1 VAHTNITPRKA
12 AEAALHKQAALVDL
26 AHDSILVRDMDGRIL
41 FWNRGAEQRYGWSG
55 AEARGQVTHRLLHT
69 TFPQPLADI
78 TAELL
83 AQGYWEGELVHT
95 TWEGTRLVVAS
106 RWALERDEAGSPVAI
121 LEMNNDVTARKRA
134 EDETVALKDTL
145 TAHLHSLIRLHEV
158 STRFVRNGDTPEFL
172 EQVLETAMA
181 ITGTDVGNIQLLNPQ
196 SGRLDVVAQRGF
208 SQDFLDFFAHVE
220 AGHATCGTAMAH
232 KARVIVEDVATD
244 PIFQGRPARAA
255 MLAAGARAVQAT
267 PLLTR
272 AGAVL
277 GVLSTH
283 FRTPHRPS
291 DDALRLIDLCARQTA
306 DLIEQ
311 KRIEAQLTA
320 SLCEK
325 EVLLKEI
332 HHRVKNNLQ
341 VVASLLYLQSDSFDD
356 PQLLAQFQE
365 SQHRIRSMALIHETL
380 YQARD
385 LAHLD
390 FAQYVQALAAYLM
403 HSYTVDE
410 ARITLQMHTHEVW
423 LDIDAAV
430 PCGLILN
437 ELVSNSLKHAFPDG
451 RPGEIH
457 LDLRSEPGLTT
468 LRVRDTGVGFPDGLD
483 VRQTESLG
491 LQLVCMLTEQ
501 LGGTID
507 LSRAEGTTVTLTFPF
522 PKDASTHE

>member
-1 VAHTNITPRKA
+1 VVVVAHTNITPRKM
-12 AEAALHKQAALVDL
+12 AEGKTEALTDEL
-26 AHDSILVRDMDGRIL
+26 A
-41 FWNRGAEQRYGWSG
+41 
-55 AEARGQVTHRLLHT
+55 
-69 TFPQPLADI
+69 
-78 TAELL
+78 
-83 AQGYWEGELVHT
+83 
-95 TWEGTRLVVAS
+95 
-106 RWALERDEAGSPVAI
+106 
-121 LEMNNDVTARKRA
+121 
-134 EDETVALKDTL
+134 
-145 TAHLHSLIRLHEV
+145 AHLQSLIRLHEV

-172 EQVLETAMA
+172 EQMLETAMA
-181 ITGTDVGNIQLLNPQ
+181 VTGTDLGNIQLIDPQ
-196 SGRLDVVAQRGF
+196 SGRLDIIAQRGF
-208 SQDFLDFFAHVE
+208 SQDFLTFFSRVE
-220 AGHATCGTAMAH
+220 AGHAMCGTAMAH
-232 KARVIVEDVATD
+232 KARVIVQDVATD
-244 PIFQGRPARAA
+244 PIFQGSPARDV

-267 PLLTR
+267 PLITR

-277 GVLSTH
+277 GMLSTH

-291 DDALRLIDLCARQTA
+291 DDALRLVDLCARQAA

-311 KRIEAQLTA
+311 KRIEAQLTT
-320 SLCEK
+320 SLREK

-341 VVASLLYLQSDSFDD
+341 VVASLLYLQSDSLDD

-365 SQHRIRSMALIHETL
+365 SQHRIHSMALIHETL

-385 LAHLD
+385 LAHVD
-390 FAQYVQALAAYLM
+390 FAQYIQALAAYLM
-403 HSYTVDE
+403 QSYTVDD
-410 ARITLQMHTHEVW
+410 ARIILQTHTHEVW

-437 ELVSNSLKHAFPDG
+437 ELVSNTLKHAFPDG

-483 VRQTESLG
+483 VRQAESLG
-491 LQLVCMLTEQ
+491 LQLVGMLTEQ